1 MAEIESHGSSDRCTS
16 KYSWWRLFIVAGAAA
31 IAVSVLVIGHAADI
45 GWACRDG
52 EGKGMIKPEGD
63 CGVGFVVLVWRK
75 TMSDQSQELKDEDE
89 DVDLGSEMSRNRWAE
104 MFECI
109 VAAASTVEV
118 ISNGSGGSRNGSLQ
132 LMQAEFQVMSP
143 LFPIRQVKFL
153 RYCKQHGDGLWAV
166 VDISYD
172 VNRESQDL
180 KSYGGLKRL
189 PSGCIIQDIGNDGC
203 SKVTR

>member
-1 MAEIESHGSSDRCTS
+1 MIHIAPLCYVYGDLRLARLFMAEIESHGRFYSSDRCTS

-63 CGVGFVVLVWRK
+63 CGVGFVVLV
-75 TMSDQSQELKDEDE
+75 LLL
-89 DVDLGSEMSRNRWAE
+89 LGFLQNRWAE

-172 VNRESQDL
+172 VNREKASL
-180 KSYGGLKRL
+180 RMHH
-189 PSGCIIQDIGNDGC
+189 
-203 SKVTR
+203 TRHRQ

>member
-1 MAEIESHGSSDRCTS
+1 
-16 KYSWWRLFIVAGAAA
+16 
-31 IAVSVLVIGHAADI
+31 
-45 GWACRDG
+45 
-52 EGKGMIKPEGD
+52 
-63 CGVGFVVLVWRK
+63 
-75 TMSDQSQELKDEDE
+75 
-89 DVDLGSEMSRNRWAE
+89 

>member
-1 MAEIESHGSSDRCTS
+1 MIHIAPLCYVYGDLRLARLFMAEIESHGSSDRCTS

-89 DVDLGSEMSRNRWAE
+89 DVDLGSEMSRVSV
-104 MFECI
+104 FFG
-109 VAAASTVEV
+109 T
-118 ISNGSGGSRNGSLQ
+118 
-132 LMQAEFQVMSP
+132 
-143 LFPIRQVKFL
+143 
-153 RYCKQHGDGLWAV
+153 
-166 VDISYD
+166 
-172 VNRESQDL
+172 
-180 KSYGGLKRL
+180 
-189 PSGCIIQDIGNDGC
+189 
-203 SKVTR
+203 